1 MSEHIFKR
9 HNKSLL
15 LYHIVLPVKYRREA
29 ITSEIGNSLRDICI
43 GISERYEIS
52 FIEIG
57 YESDHVHF
65 LIQSVPSM
73 SLSEI
78 LMKLKSITARQLFI
92 RHPELKAKLWGG
104 NFWTSGYYVNTV
116 GQYTNEEVIQKY
128 VEAQG
133 KKKDYK
139 KVNYLSLSFDTSG
152 LAPGKFIDSWTS

>member
-1 MSEHIFKR
+1 M
-9 HNKSLL
+9 
-15 LYHIVLPVKYRREA
+15 

-43 GISERYEIS
+43 GISERYEIN

-65 LIQSVPSM
+65 LIQSVPSL

-78 LMKLKSITARQLFI
+78 IMKLKSITARLLFK
-92 RHPELKAKLWGG
+92 RHPKLKAKLWGG

-116 GQYTNEEVIQKY
+116 GQYTNEEVIRKY

-133 KKKDYK
+133 KENKYTKIYE
-139 KVNYLSLSFDTSG
+139 SQLSFS
-152 LAPGKFIDSWTS
+152 FF